1 MLFNLSIENIALIER
16 IDINFGE
23 GFNVLTGETGAG
35 KSILIHSVNM
45 LLGQRVSREMIRN
58 GENSARVEGLFYVS
72 PETTKLLE
80 KFDVSAD
87 EEGCLILSRQIFAD
101 GKNICKAGGKI
112 IPVASLK
119 EIGNILVNVHG
130 QHDNQALLDSNRH
143 LEFLDA
149 FLTDEEH
156 QSILEYHDLYH
167 TLKEK
172 ERELA
177 SLDVDE
183 SEKMR
188 RMDLLRFEID
198 EINQAALTVGEE
210 EDLKTKRSVLKNRAL
225 IEENCAAALSLLY
238 ENDEGTSAYH
248 LLSQAQTA
256 IDVVADATDGLREIS
271 NKLSDLQYALEDVV
285 QSLHECSAQ
294 SLDEFVSLDEIED
307 RLDQIYRLKRK
318 YGNSEAEII
327 AYGENAE
334 NELMAIQSVETRK
347 TELET
352 DILKLRNQAEA
363 LAQKNHQ
370 LRLFAAKEITK
381 KINQELAE
389 LSMERAEFSV
399 QIEEIPLG
407 KNGVD
412 SVEFMLSTN
421 RGEPMKS
428 LTKIVSGGEL
438 SRIMLALKNV
448 LSDGDSAE
456 TLIFDEIDSGIS
468 GRVAGK
474 VGLKM
479 YEIAQ
484 KKQVLCVTHLPQIA
498 ALSQHHF
505 KISKTEEKNKT
516 NTNVSRLND
525 QEKISEI
532 AFMIGGDSVTSTTIA
547 QAEELIQ
554 FACSKEQ

>member
-16 IDINFGE
+16 IDINFGD

-58 GENSARVEGLFYVS
+58 GENSACVEGLFYIS
-72 PETTKLLE
+72 PETAKLLGKYE
-80 KFDVSAD
+80 IAAD

-112 IPVASLK
+112 IPVASLR

-143 LEFLDA
+143 LGFLDA
-149 FLTDEEH
+149 FLTDEER
-156 QSILEYHDLYH
+156 QSISEYHDLYH
-167 TLKEK
+167 TLKDK

-177 SLDVDE
+177 SLDIDE
-183 SEKMR
+183 NEKMR

-198 EINQAALTVGEE
+198 EITQAALTVGEE
-210 EDLKTKRSVLKNRAL
+210 EDLKIKRGIVKNRAL
-225 IEENCAAALSLLY
+225 IEENCASALSVLY
-238 ENDEGTSAYH
+238 ENDEGASAYH
-248 LLSQAQTA
+248 LLSQAQDA
-256 IDVVADATDGLREIS
+256 IDVVADATDRLKEIS
-271 NKLSDLQYALEDVV
+271 NKLSDLRFTLEDVV
-285 QSLHECSAQ
+285 GALHDCSLQ
-294 SLDEFVSLDEIED
+294 SLDDFVSLDEIED

-327 AYGENAE
+327 AYCENAE
-334 NELMAIQSVETRK
+334 NELMAMQSVETRK
-347 TELET
+347 AELED
-352 DILKLRNQAEA
+352 DILKLRTQAEA

-370 LRLFAAKEITK
+370 LRLFASKEITN

-399 QIEEIPLG
+399 KIEEIPLG
-407 KNGVD
+407 KNGID

-421 RGEPMKS
+421 RGEPMKP

-498 ALSQHHF
+498 SLSQHHF
-505 KISKTEEKNKT
+505 KISKIEGKNKT
-516 NTNVSRLND
+516 NTKVSRLNA
-525 QEKISEI
+525 QEKVSEI

-547 QAEELIQ
+547 QAEEMIQ
-554 FACSKEQ
+554 FTCTNG

>member
-16 IDINFGE
+16 IDINFGD

-45 LLGQRVSREMIRN
+45 LLGQRISREMIRN
-58 GENSARVEGLFYVS
+58 GENSACVEGLFYIS
-72 PETTKLLE
+72 PETAKLLE
-80 KFDVSAD
+80 NFDIAAD

-112 IPVASLK
+112 IPVASLR

-143 LEFLDA
+143 LAFLDA
-149 FLTDEEH
+149 FLSNEERE
-156 QSILEYHDLYH
+156 SLSKYHDLYH

-177 SLDVDE
+177 SLDIDE
-183 SEKMR
+183 NEKIR
-188 RMDLLRFEID
+188 KMDLLRFEID
-198 EINQAALTVGEE
+198 EITQAALTVGEE
-210 EDLKTKRSVLKNRAL
+210 EELKTKRSIVKNKAL
-225 IEENCAAALSLLY
+225 IEENCASALRFLY

-248 LLSQAQTA
+248 LLSQAQDA
-256 IDVVADATDGLREIS
+256 IDVITDTTDSLRGVS
-271 NKLSDLQYALEDVV
+271 NKLSDLQFTLEDIV
-285 QSLHECSAQ
+285 QTLHECSAQ
-294 SLDEFVSLDEIED
+294 SLDDFVSLDEIED

-327 AYGENAE
+327 AYCENAE
-334 NELMAIQSVETRK
+334 NELMAMQSVETRK
-347 TELET
+347 AELEEA
-352 DILKLRNQAEA
+352 ILKLRNQAET

-370 LRLFAAKEITK
+370 SRLSAASEITR

-389 LSMERAEFSV
+389 LSMESAVFSV
-399 QIEEIPLG
+399 YIEEIPLG
-407 KNGVD
+407 KNGID

-421 RGEPMKS
+421 QGEPMKP

-448 LSDGDSAE
+448 LSAGDTAE

-484 KKQVLCVTHLPQIA
+484 RKQVLCVTHLPQIA
-498 ALSQHHF
+498 SLSQHHF

-516 NTNVSRLND
+516 NTNVSRLNE
-525 QEKISEI
+525 QEKVSEI
-532 AFMIGGDSVTSTTIA
+532 AFMIGGDNVTSTTIA
-547 QAEELIQ
+547 QAEEMVQ
-554 FACSKEQ
+554 RACSKRQ

>member
-16 IDINFGE
+16 IDINFGD

-45 LLGQRVSREMIRN
+45 LLGQRISREMIRN
-58 GENSARVEGLFYVS
+58 GENSACVEGLFYIS
-72 PETTKLLE
+72 PETAKLLE
-80 KFDVSAD
+80 KFDVTAD

-177 SLDVDE
+177 SLDIDE
-183 SEKMR
+183 NEKMR

-198 EINQAALTVGEE
+198 EITQAALTVGEE
-210 EDLKTKRSVLKNRAL
+210 EDLKIKRSIVKNRAL
-225 IEENCAAALSLLY
+225 IEENCASTLRFLY
-238 ENDEGTSAYH
+238 ENDESVSAYH
-248 LLSQAQTA
+248 LLSQAQNA
-256 IDVVADATDGLREIS
+256 IDVVADATDRLREIS
-271 NKLSDLQYALEDVV
+271 NKISDLRFTLEDVV
-285 QSLHECSAQ
+285 GELHECSAQ
-294 SLDEFVSLDEIED
+294 SLDDFVSLDEIEE

-318 YGNSEAEII
+318 YGNSEAEVI
-327 AYGENAE
+327 AYCENAE
-334 NELMAIQSVETRK
+334 NELVAIQSVETRK
-347 TELET
+347 DELKA
-352 DILKLRNQAEA
+352 DILKLRNRTET

-370 LRLFAAKEITK
+370 LRLLASEEITK

-399 QIEEIPLG
+399 HIEEIPLG
-407 KNGVD
+407 KNGID

-421 RGEPMKS
+421 RGEPMKP
-428 LTKIVSGGEL
+428 LTKIISGGEL

-448 LSDGDSAE
+448 LSAGDSVE

-498 ALSQHHF
+498 SLSQHHF
-505 KISKTEEKNKT
+505 KISKTEERDKT
-516 NTNVSRLND
+516 NTKVSRLNA
-525 QEKISEI
+525 QEKVSEI

-547 QAEELIQ
+547 QAEEMIR
-554 FACSKEQ
+554 FAGAKE